1 MRPTDNLLTFSV
13 EAAGVTR
20 GSTLSSTTT
29 ILPDLLRLAVVLDLL
44 VNEQVHHLTSW
55 GGGNG
60 STSVQDEIR
69 REPRPV
75 GQSHDG
81 VCPRREDVEHPLV
94 QDPTGQIVVLVR
106 HRPVG
111 IQHLEVR
118 VQGSPQLDGQ
128 YSLPVQ
134 GEPIRAGIAVI
145 PGPAGPVQS
154 VAQTPFRSTRTAK
167 RSRSSSQ
174 LNRRT
179 EMANP
184 PVTSAKVVAASLGF
198 DLPAPIIMIARD
210 WSRLSEVAACP
221 QQPGPSGTGMDF
233 RRGLS
238 PARTPPGCR
247 CLQQG
252 SVCRQP

>member
-1 MRPTDNLLTFSV
+1 MLTFSV

-44 VNEQVHHLTSW
+44 VNEQVHHLTSCPK
-55 GGGNG
+55 NG

-111 IQHLEVR
+111 IKHLEVR

-128 YSLPVQ
+128 DSLPVQ

-154 VAQTPFRSTRTAK
+154 VAKTPFRSTRTAK

-179 EMANP
+179 EMENP
-184 PVTSAKVVAASLGF
+184 PVTSAKVVEASLGF
-198 DLPAPIIMIARD
+198 DLPAPIIMD
-210 WSRLSEVAACP
+210 C
-221 QQPGPSGTGMDF
+221 Q
-233 RRGLS
+233 GLE
-238 PARTPPGCR
+238 
-247 CLQQG
+247 QII
-252 SVCRQP
+252 